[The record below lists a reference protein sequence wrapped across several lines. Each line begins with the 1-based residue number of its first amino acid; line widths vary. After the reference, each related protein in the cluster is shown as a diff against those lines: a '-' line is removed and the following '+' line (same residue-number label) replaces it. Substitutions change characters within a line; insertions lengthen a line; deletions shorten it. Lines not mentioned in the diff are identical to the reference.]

1 MHSDTA
7 AILLMGNFKEAG
19 WSENHPS
26 EFFFQDMIVFSH
38 KLSSIKENFQKY
50 CLHFCTEL
58 FLLRRFIQFKNGNNH
73 PALINDLKIY

>member
-26 EFFFQDMIVFSH
+26 ECFFQDMIVFGH

-58 FLLRRFIQFKNGNNH
+58 FLSIIEEIH
-73 PALINDLKIY
+73 TV

>member
-38 KLSSIKENFQKY
+38 KLSSIKEKRERENETLSLFI
-50 CLHFCTEL
+50 CLSFLNARYFFCVFL
-58 FLLRRFIQFKNGNNH
+58 FLC
-73 PALINDLKIY
+73 